1 MKPTANLGFTSNGCG
16 LADVPCS
23 RRIWWVLNLMISAK
37 CCIFKI
43 GEILNLEI
51 W

>member
-23 RRIWWVLNLMISAK
+23 RRIWWVLNLMILANAVFLK
-37 CCIFKI
+37 LVKF
-43 GEILNLEI
+43 
-51 W
+51 